1 MRTIQLL
8 NKPHYHGAFLLVALF
23 LGSYFEILSW
33 VIKGWFTLDNAYS
46 FIIFLLCIYMIWH
59 KRKELRQQPIY
70 PNTPWGSLL
79 ITFGCFIL
87 IVGKLSST
95 LMLQGIAFVFSLL
108 GTIWLVFGN
117 GYIRILWIPV
127 SYLIFMFYLFEEIL
141 SNFSIHFQ
149 KATAWISAHL
159 LEIGGMPVILKGHLI
174 QLPHISLEVAKVCNG
189 INHLLALV
197 AIAIPFAFTSSLTRP
212 WKILTVAVAATIG
225 ILANGLRVT
234 MIGIW
239 TKFYP
244 DGSLHG
250 PFDIFYVS
258 FILFFG
264 LVFFFLIAAV
274 SKKYA
279 KHHQN
284 SIKPKLQADVM
295 SKPTPRN
302 KLFAANIIGI
312 AIFFTTS
319 LYLLWHNPQPSQLE
333 FPLHE
338 FPLLIGDWKG
348 RTITEK
354 SWPIKNLTA
363 DDTLKRQYNNQV
375 TGDEIG
381 LYVGYFHSQHQNKE
395 LINDQLSWLHLRE
408 KRIPVQMNNERLL
421 IARGQARG
429 IADQTYKGDSRL
441 FYFWYWIDGNAY
453 VDRYTVKLHLLME
466 SLFKNKTSGALIIV
480 SVDKDTISSKD
491 LEAPAVDFI
500 RQAYHP
506 LKDALSSIN

>member
-1 MRTIQLL
+1 MLLYRKTLFTSFFVLTTIFVVSHL
-8 NKPHYHGAFLLVALF
+8 
-23 LGSYFEILSW
+23 EILSW
-33 VIKGWFTLDNAYS
+33 VVGRWSSLENAYS
-46 FIIFLLCIYMIWH
+46 FIIFLLFLYMLWQ
-59 KRKELRQQPIY
+59 KREELRHLPIC
-70 PNTPWGSLL
+70 PNKLWGSLL
-79 ITFGCFIL
+79 ITFGCSIL
-87 IVGKLSST
+87 IIGELSST

-117 GYIRILWIPV
+117 GYIRILWIPI

-141 SNFSIHFQ
+141 GNFSIHFQ
-149 KATAWISAHL
+149 KTAAWIAARL
-159 LEIGGMPVILKGHLI
+159 LEIGGMPVILEGHLI

-197 AIAIPFAFTSSLTRP
+197 AIAIPFAFVSPFTRP
-212 WKILTVAVAATIG
+212 WKILTVAVAAIIG

-239 TKFYP
+239 TKYHP
-244 DGSLHG
+244 DGPLHG
-250 PFDIFYVS
+250 PFDIFYIS
-258 FILFFG
+258 FILLFG

-274 SKKYA
+274 SNKYA

-284 SIKPKLQADVM
+284 SIKPKSQANFT

-302 KLFAANIIGI
+302 KLFAANIIGV
-312 AIFFTTS
+312 AIFCTTS

-333 FPLHE
+333 LPLHE

-348 RTITEK
+348 RTIREK
-354 SWPIKNLTA
+354 SWPIKNLSA
-363 DDTLKRQYNNQV
+363 DDALKRQYNNLI
-375 TGDEIG
+375 TGDAIG
-381 LYVGYFHSQHQNKE
+381 LYVGYFRSQHQNKE
-395 LINDQLSWLHLRE
+395 LINDRLSWLHLRE
-408 KRIPVQMNNERLL
+408 KRIPVQINNKRLL

-429 IADQTYKGDSRL
+429 IADQSYEGDRRL
-441 FYFWYWIDGNAY
+441 FYFWYWIDGKPY
-453 VDRYTVKLHLLME
+453 VDRYTVKLNLLME

-500 RQAYHP
+500 KQVYHP